1 MCATKDQAVI
11 YRKHCQGIDRVARRS
26 LLLHRLATLEQPD
39 WVPRLVSKVTK
50 VLTKVVVRFTK
61 VVVRFTKEGWRVD
74 QLEPR
79 LVGMLN
85 VARMQVWSKF
95 GSDQFRRVQVLKQR
109 GEEEETCNA
118 EVAPFNCQQLLQDR
132 FKLKPIHMI

>member
-85 VARMQVWSKF
+85 VARMQVWSKLC
-95 GSDQFRRVQVLKQR
+95 SDKFRRAQVLKQR

>member
-1 MCATKDQAVI
+1 M
-11 YRKHCQGIDRVARRS
+11 
-26 LLLHRLATLEQPD
+26 
-39 WVPRLVSKVTK
+39 VSKVTK

-95 GSDQFRRVQVLKQR
+95 GLDQFRRVQVLKQR

-132 FKLKPIHMI
+132 FKPIQMI

>member
-1 MCATKDQAVI
+1 M
-11 YRKHCQGIDRVARRS
+11 ARRS

-61 VVVRFTKEGWRVD
+61 EGWRVD

-95 GSDQFRRVQVLKQR
+95 GLDQFRRVQVLKQR

>member
-1 MCATKDQAVI
+1 M
-11 YRKHCQGIDRVARRS
+11 ARRS

-85 VARMQVWSKF
+85 VARMQVWLKF
-95 GSDQFRRVQVLKQR
+95 GSGQFRRVQVLKQR

>member
-1 MCATKDQAVI
+1 MCHQRPSF
-11 YRKHCQGIDRVARRS
+11 RKHWQGIDRVARRS

-39 WVPRLVSKVTK
+39 WVPRLVSKV
-50 VLTKVVVRFTK
+50 TK